1 MVNALK
7 QHCSPLAAG
16 KYRKSS
22 KRSTQWCHQTNGG
35 KSGLEAET
43 VRALGALRSLRS
55 KKEVAAGKSQE
66 MHFSSDDQTKKRVED
81 YVEGETAGARQR
93 VEDAEAAVQQEEE
106 DMEKAEMRDWWTDST
121 TTLFGI
127 WWSLSEIVWVI
138 LQILTMGRM
147 GKMRMMKRQGM
158 ACWEKMI
165 NPAGWWAQSPIQYSS
180 AWRCSGRSRWS
191 LTNWHNRDGMK
202 QPTTSVNEGR
212 CVAHQN
218 RGFRQSLNCKW
229 IMIDWLLH
237 RQ

>member
-43 VRALGALRSLRS
+43 ARALGALRSLRS

-106 DMEKAEMRDWWTDST
+106 DMEKAENAGLMNRQYNHTVRDMMVAIGD
-121 TTLFGI
+121 
-127 WWSLSEIVWVI
+127 SLSDLANSNHGE
-138 LQILTMGRM
+138 
-147 GKMRMMKRQGM
+147 
-158 ACWEKMI
+158 
-165 NPAGWWAQSPIQYSS
+165 
-180 AWRCSGRSRWS
+180 
-191 LTNWHNRDGMK
+191 DGEDEDDEE
-202 QPTTSVNEGR
+202 TG
-212 CVAHQN
+212 H
-218 RGFRQSLNCKW
+218 G
-229 IMIDWLLH
+229 LL
-237 RQ
+237 RKDD